1 MGIGADAKPHIE
13 TRPRTGGGDA
23 YDHGDI
29 KKPGNDA
36 SKNQIGFF
44 LFQFFDLFSLWLV
57 KNRVSLLKAGI
68 MNLKGDILFLSSTLR
83 ISQY

>member
-1 MGIGADAKPHIE
+1 MGIGADAKPNIE

-44 LFQFFDLFSLWLV
+44 LFRIFDFFFPWLV
-57 KNRVSLLKAGI
+57 KNLVSLLQSWKYE
-68 MNLKGDILFLSSTLR
+68 S
-83 ISQY
+83 